1 MSAVLL
7 ATCGV
12 NTGFVSKDY
21 NRTILGGREKF
32 FLSWIIIS
40 QEPQKQYLETWG
52 LIPEEEAK
60 RMRVGTFY
68 KQCKGKNTY

>member
-12 NTGFVSKDY
+12 NTGFVNKDY

-40 QEPQKQYLETWG
+40 QEP
-52 LIPEEEAK
+52 
-60 RMRVGTFY
+60 
-68 KQCKGKNTY
+68 